1 MTALRQILS
10 ISFFNL
16 LSLPE
21 RKGAAITAAVGIA
34 GVVGVLV
41 GVLAISE
48 GFKKAMTA
56 AGSPEVAIV
65 LRTGADME
73 MNSGVSRDAA
83 RVIADAPGIARKNG
97 APLASAELLVMVNL
111 IKKSTGA
118 EGNIPIRGVQPA
130 AFDVRGN
137 IKFVEGRNFER
148 GKNEVIVGAGVARGF
163 EGLQVGDEFRT
174 GKVTWKVA
182 GIFTCDGGV
191 AESEIWAD
199 GEVLAPA
206 YDRSDG
212 FQSVY
217 CRLSTPDDFQAL
229 EDALTT
235 DPKLAARVI
244 RQTDFY
250 EEQSKVMTQFITTIG
265 IFISSLM
272 GLGALFGA
280 LNTMYS
286 AVAGRTR
293 EISTLRALG
302 FGRLPV
308 VASVV
313 AESIVLSLIGG
324 AAGALAAWLLF
335 DGYQT
340 STMNF
345 QTFSQLSFAFSVT
358 TRLLVSA
365 ILFATFIGLLGGVF
379 PAIRA
384 ARIPIA
390 SGLRE
395 S

>member
-1 MTALRQILS
+1 MTSIRQILA

-16 LSLPE
+16 LSLPA

-56 AGSPEVAIV
+56 AGSPDVAIV

-73 MNSGVSRDAA
+73 MNSGISREGA
-83 RVIADAPGIARKNG
+83 RVIADAPGIAREDG
-97 APLASAELLVMVNL
+97 VPLASAELLVMVNL

-118 EGNIPIRGVQPA
+118 EGNIPVRGVQPT

-137 IKFVEGRNFER
+137 IQFIEGRKFAR
-148 GKNEVIVGAGVARGF
+148 GKNEVIVGAGVARAF
-163 EGLQVGDEFRT
+163 ENLMVGDSFRT
-174 GKVTWKVA
+174 GRVTWRVA

-199 GEVLAPA
+199 AEVLAPA

-217 CRLSTPDDFQAL
+217 VRLASP
-229 EDALTT
+229 DALATLENAIGN
-235 DPKLAARVI
+235 DPKLSSRVI

-250 EEQSKVMTQFITTIG
+250 EEQSKVMTTFITTIG
-265 IFISSLM
+265 IFISSMM

-302 FGRLPV
+302 FGRFPV
-308 VASVV
+308 VVSVV
-313 AESIVLSLIGG
+313 AESLALSLIGG
-324 AAGALAAWLLF
+324 ALGAVAAYFLL

-358 TRLLVSA
+358 GRLLLAAVF
-365 ILFATFIGLLGGVF
+365 FATFIGFLGGIF
-379 PAIRA
+379 PAMRA

-390 SGLRE
+390 AGLRE